1 MSNQP
6 ETYGAWLK
14 QIKDFKGGG
23 LGVLVILIT
32 LVATPVLAYYGIDL
46 FPPGEYPKI
55 VLALPGL
62 AGATVIFLVSSAIL
76 WPLKKPKKSQ

>member
-1 MSNQP
+1 MYQEPQS
-6 ETYGAWLK
+6 YGEWLK

-23 LGVLVILIT
+23 LGGLVIMIT
-32 LVATPVLAYYGIDL
+32 IGVTPFLAYFGIRF

-62 AGATVIFLVSSAIL
+62 AAAILVFLVSSAVL
-76 WPLKKPKKSQ
+76 WQFKKPKN